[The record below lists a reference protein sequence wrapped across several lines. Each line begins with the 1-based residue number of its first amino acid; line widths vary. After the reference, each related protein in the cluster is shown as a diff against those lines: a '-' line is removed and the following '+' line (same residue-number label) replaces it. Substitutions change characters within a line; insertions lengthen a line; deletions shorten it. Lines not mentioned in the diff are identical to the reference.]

1 MIDLRQYQIYGE
13 YLPVNI
19 FNKFKYLVY
28 AAKDAAKEDANDTL
42 AGNIQEEY
50 NLYAERDPEIRDYI
64 LQISK
69 NSLFQNYHN
78 HLARLFAKRECS
90 SHLAK
95 TWVNFQKKHEFNPP
109 HTHDGVF
116 SFVIFIKI
124 PYDCEKY
131 KKKFTKMK
139 PRDVKA
145 GMLSFQYID
154 SWSGSIETVDISLNP
169 TYEGGIYFFKAK
181 HLHQVYPFYDTNE
194 YRITVSGNLH
204 LL

>member
-1 MIDLRQYQIYGE
+1 MRDLKQYQIYNE
-13 YLPVNI
+13 YLPVNV
-19 FNKFKYLVY
+19 FNKLKDLVY
-28 AAKDAAKEDANDTL
+28 KAKDDANNTL
-42 AGNIQEEY
+42 AGNIQQEY

-64 LQISK
+64 LHMGR

-78 HLARLFAKRECS
+78 YLTALFAERACS
-90 SHLAK
+90 SVLAK
-95 TWVNFQKKHEFNPP
+95 TWVNFQKKHEFNPL

-116 SFVIFIKI
+116 SFVIFVKI

-131 KKKFTKMK
+131 KKKFSKMK
-139 PRDVKA
+139 PNDMKA
-145 GMLSFQYID
+145 GMLSFQHID
-154 SWSGSIETVDISLNP
+154 PWTNRIESIDVSLNP
-169 TYEGGIYFFKAK
+169 KYEGGIYFFKSK